1 MVGPEGG
8 SLFPAPFLVH
18 RSPGNERRE
27 RLGFPTQSHNQHG
40 PLLLAEVAVP
50 TYDEVIQRVIPEVEF
65 HQNRYA
71 RGLADSVRPGC
82 RWLDVGA
89 GTKLHAGWVG
99 LKAKDLADR
108 AELLVGCDV
117 VEEHLLQNSL
127 LDSATVADATR
138 LPFCDGSFDLVTA
151 NMVLEHL
158 EEPENVFAEV
168 ARVLAP
174 AGRFVFVTPNLHS
187 PVVWTASW
195 LLSKTVRKRLSQFLE
210 GRVEEH
216 IFHTFYR
223 ANSRPAI
230 QKLCERV
237 ALRVEEIDTFNSYP
251 FMRRWPLTM
260 IEAFWINAI
269 SRGPLKAFTT
279 NLFGVLEKVDR
290 RPQL

>member
-1 MVGPEGG
+1 
-8 SLFPAPFLVH
+8 L
-18 RSPGNERRE
+18 
-27 RLGFPTQSHNQHG
+27 
-40 PLLLAEVAVP
+40 
-50 TYDEVIQRVIPEVEF
+50 
-65 HQNRYA
+65 
-71 RGLADSVRPGC
+71 
-82 RWLDVGA
+82 
-89 GTKLHAGWVG
+89 
-99 LKAKDLADR
+99 
-108 AELLVGCDV
+108 
-117 VEEHLLQNSL
+117 
-127 LDSATVADATR
+127 
-138 LPFCDGSFDLVTA
+138 
-151 NMVLEHL
+151 
-158 EEPENVFAEV
+158 
-168 ARVLAP
+168 
-174 AGRFVFVTPNLHS
+174 
-187 PVVWTASW
+187 

-290 RPQL
+290 RAQL